1 MGSNRARGSRLTLSI
16 ALAAVLAVGVVGCAS
31 SNAPASPS
39 RTPVAAPPTSSS
51 TPKPTPIPKLDLS
64 GTAQQNLAYFNK
76 VGHALLDNNSA
87 ANTNGRALVDG
98 FVRAGFPKKEMEI
111 TPDKT
116 SIGLVAWNIEFSV
129 KMNGTC
135 LIGQAGNV
143 GFQSFVAPLV
153 STGTCLIGLTRK
165 IDW

>member
-1 MGSNRARGSRLTLSI
+1 MGSNRARGIRLAVSI
-16 ALAAVLAVGVVGCAS
+16 ALAAVLGVGMVGCS
-31 SNAPASPS
+31 PSGAPASPS
-39 RTPVAAPPTSSS
+39 HTPAAAQPESSR
-51 TPKPTPIPKLDLS
+51 TPKPTPIPELDLA
-64 GTAQQNLAYFNK
+64 GTAKQNIAYFNK

-87 ANTNGRALVDG
+87 ANTDGRAIVDG
-98 FVRAGFPKKEMEI
+98 FVAAGFPKNDMEI

-116 SIGLVAWNIEFSV
+116 SVGLVAWNIEFSV

-143 GFQSFVAPLV
+143 GFHSIVAPLV

>member
-1 MGSNRARGSRLTLSI
+1 MGSNRARGIRLSV
-16 ALAAVLAVGVVGCAS
+16 AAVLAAVLGVGLVGCAPS
-31 SNAPASPS
+31 GAPASPS
-39 RTPVAAPPTSSS
+39 HSPVAAPPASSR
-51 TPKPTPIPKLDLS
+51 TPIPTPIPKLDLA
-64 GTAQQNLAYFNK
+64 GTAKQNLAYFNS

-87 ANTNGRALVDG
+87 ANTDGRAIVDG
-98 FVRAGFPKKEMEI
+98 FVAAGFPKKDMEI

-116 SIGLVAWNIEFSV
+116 SVGLVAWNIEFSV

-153 STGTCLIGLTRK
+153 STGTCLIGLTRE